1 MLTFRQSWNVA
12 KPTEITNEKN
22 DNCSA
27 LNALMPKIPNPNGT
41 NVMAFNKTNVKIGMA
56 IFFNFDF
63 LDSLAPPSN
72 LTLKSISSLS
82 KFLDEMVTFESAIGS
97 FNETS
102 LR

>member
-1 MLTFRQSWNVA
+1 M
-12 KPTEITNEKN
+12 NEKN

-27 LNALMPKIPNPNGT
+27 LNALMPKMPKPNGT
-41 NVMAFNKTNVKIGMA
+41 NVMAFSRTNVKIGMA
-56 IFFNFDF
+56 IFFSFDF
-63 LDSLAPPSN
+63 LDSLAAPSN

-82 KFLDEMVTFESAIGS
+82 KFLDEMVTFESVIGN